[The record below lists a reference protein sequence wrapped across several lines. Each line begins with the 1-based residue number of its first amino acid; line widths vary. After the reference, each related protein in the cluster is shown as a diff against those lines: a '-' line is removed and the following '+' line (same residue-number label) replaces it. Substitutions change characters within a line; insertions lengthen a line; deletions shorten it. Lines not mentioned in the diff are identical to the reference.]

1 MQSGTI
7 FAIVTPG
14 LSVIFAGAF
23 FFVWL
28 THQKHKHIWYLSVAY
43 LMLATGFA
51 VAGMLNSANPQI
63 ALTACAGFTLFA
75 CVPFSQGLFMRLKA
89 SPPVKLLLSVATVA
103 TIANTSALYILEST
117 GVSFLICI
125 AAASL
130 EMLIVAHFITQASK
144 KDIAERSVPWVLGS
158 MIVFLM
164 VYLGY
169 ILHKGLPELPVETY
183 LATFEWAIL
192 NLIVIFFSAA
202 MAINLMILT
211 VVDVTSDLHKRATI
225 DALTGLLRRDE
236 FENRVEMLVKS
247 SLEDKKSLSLIMCDI
262 DHFKRVNDTH
272 GHLAGDKVIAEL
284 GTQIKSMLR
293 EGDLAGRI
301 GGEEFGI
308 ILKNSN
314 EKTARLFAEQL
325 RSACHEITFPS
336 PLTGVQITASFGTA
350 QNTQNAG
357 YRGMFAAA
365 DRALYQAKDLGRDQV
380 VVADQSEPEAEVAG
394 PLLAT

>member
-314 EKTARLFAEQL
+314 DKTARLFAEQL
-325 RSACHEITFPS
+325 RSACHEITFPKSVHFGPGGCNFVCRLIYLLGDRPRRTS
-336 PLTGVQITASFGTA
+336 PT
-350 QNTQNAG
+350 N
-357 YRGMFAAA
+357 R
-365 DRALYQAKDLGRDQV
+365 
-380 VVADQSEPEAEVAG
+380 
-394 PLLAT
+394 